1 MIPLT
6 TVPVKLFG
14 IVYGISLNACGG
26 AGISYGS
33 AYQSRVNAMVALVK
47 QLRRILIVVHFAGE
61 IISKAVP
68 RP

>member
-1 MIPLT
+1 MIPLA

-14 IVYGISLNACGG
+14 IVYGISSSVCGG
-26 AGISYGS
+26 AGISHGC
-33 AYQSRVNAMVALVK
+33 ACQSRVNAMVALVK